1 MTTRAATVPGATPAA
16 PPLKPGDCLAREEFE
31 RRYAAM
37 PDVKKAELI
46 EGKVHMASAVRWR
59 HHGRPHFVL
68 TGWLAAYEA
77 ETPGVQGGDNS
88 SIRMDLDN
96 EPQPDATL
104 IIDPA
109 RGGRVR
115 FSDDDYIEGAP
126 ELVIEVA
133 ASSASIDLTTKLRV
147 YQQNAVGEY
156 LVWRVPDR
164 AVDSFVLRKGEYVPF
179 TPTDGVLRSES
190 FPGLWLDV
198 EAMIKL
204 DLAAVLRTLHH
215 GLASPE
221 HAAFVGR
228 LGTERRP

>member
-1 MTTRAATVPGATPAA
+1 
-16 PPLKPGDCLAREEFE
+16 
-31 RRYAAM
+31 M

-46 EGKVHMASAVRWR
+46 EGTVHMAPAVRWN
-59 HHGRPHFVL
+59 HHAEPHADL
-68 TGWLAAYEA
+68 ITWMGTYRAR
-77 ETPGVQGGDNS
+77 TPGVRVGDNTT
-88 SIRMDLDN
+88 IRMDLDN

-109 RGGRVR
+109 HGGRVR

-126 ELVIEVA
+126 ELVVEVA
-133 ASSASIDLTTKLRV
+133 ASSASIDLNAKLSV
-147 YQQNAVGEY
+147 YRRNAVGEY

-164 AVDSFVLRKGEYVPF
+164 AVDWFVLRGGEYLPL
-179 TPTDGVLRSES
+179 TPIEGVLRSES

-198 EAMIKL
+198 DSLVKM
-204 DLAAVLRTLHH
+204 DLAAVLRTLQN